1 MNVTRRNSMTHL
13 STSYIIL
20 PDCPSAAICHMAI
33 TWWGTT
39 QYNRKRYIQ
48 SSPHTAVIWAESEIH
63 WFLYAKFHIILF
75 IIIIILPRGKSEPE
89 ERLKTTLWRLAQ
101 FPEFESSFSCLYP
114 TTDPKDLSHA
124 KLDQR
129 IKLILR
135 RRDKQKLT
143 RHTRRKLRACHLLNY
158 HRACYC
164 CCIMLSCFN
173 NLTAAQTVLPAP
185 DKTWQF
191 KQRNRTQLQPDRPG
205 W

>member
-1 MNVTRRNSMTHL
+1 MHFQQQWTKAWTRAGNPLSPSLLLKCSTHPLTVLTTTVFINIQWGSMNVTRRNSMTHL

-124 KLDQR
+124 SWTKE
-129 IKLILR
+129 
-135 RRDKQKLT
+135 
-143 RHTRRKLRACHLLNY
+143 
-158 HRACYC
+158 
-164 CCIMLSCFN
+164 
-173 NLTAAQTVLPAP
+173 
-185 DKTWQF
+185 
-191 KQRNRTQLQPDRPG
+191 
-205 W
+205 